1 MFSIAFDMVDRQTF
15 DESIVQSIETFL
27 PYRDEFISVLST
39 VARYSNANHD
49 KPLRSFFEKII
60 RYMFRPKSV
69 MQYNEWYW
77 DNFKFIVH
85 EMFLY
90 AIGIL
95 LKYERFDL
103 VLDLMSQGYYVADAL
118 DNSREPM
125 EQFGIIW
132 QPIQSLTYR
141 NKRLNLNRISV
152 RADMLEKRS
161 HASGLPFVYLMQ
173 ADFVLFFFNSVTS
186 LKEHGRRRWW
196 PETLLYYREYSP
208 PFEIFA
214 RSESVQYF
222 QKICPLI
229 AIKNKAELGETFKL
243 FGFQNTPLYLP
254 NWDYGET
261 FSLTGA
267 TNFEKL
273 ATKP

>member
-1 MFSIAFDMVDRQTF
+1 
-15 DESIVQSIETFL
+15 
-27 PYRDEFISVLST
+27 
-39 VARYSNANHD
+39 
-49 KPLRSFFEKII
+49 
-60 RYMFRPKSV
+60 

-95 LKYERFDL
+95 PQYERFDL

-173 ADFVLFFFNSVTS
+173 ADFVPLFQ
-186 LKEHGRRRWW
+186 LC
-196 PETLLYYREYSP
+196 Y
-208 PFEIFA
+208 
-214 RSESVQYF
+214 
-222 QKICPLI
+222 I
-229 AIKNKAELGETFKL
+229 A
-243 FGFQNTPLYLP
+243 
-254 NWDYGET
+254 
-261 FSLTGA
+261 
-267 TNFEKL
+267 
-273 ATKP
+273 